1 MMINSKTL
9 RLSVLYSV
17 LALFFL
23 FLVSCNAVFTTNLE
37 TSPTSLS
44 TTVLEATSTPTKKS
58 TLVIPTATSL
68 PEPTSTGTPSPTQT
82 PTMVPTPTRVT
93 GPFMPANQVINAS
106 NISQLT
112 KLGVI
117 GRGSITDFL
126 YSADGTRLILA
137 TETGIWIYQAN
148 DHSLIKYLPSDET
161 VTSIAITGDSKTL
174 YSVGK
179 SGMVNLW
186 NMETFENTDAF
197 DCGET
202 YLLTFAV
209 SSDGRYLATGGNSSS
224 GRVTIWDLASKKIFK
239 THKAHTYEVSGL
251 VFSPDGN
258 LLASAGSQKDNTI
271 RVWNLQTNLERFS
284 ATGHNVYVSELAF
297 SPDGSLLASRGDG
310 RFIKLFDTTSG
321 RNLRDLFASISQGD
335 IVDFA
340 FSNSGQSILATTKQ
354 DLLLTWDVQS
364 GKITSSIPI
373 DCGEY
378 CAMRLSPSDDNEVSL
393 LKDDKLTTLDILEP
407 ESYRVLEDHEF
418 IGFPFPQQPSK
429 DTLLTI
435 SQDKIQEWNLTTGD
449 LISVMEFDFSGFN
462 LFPDR
467 QKIARVE
474 ELNLIRIYEL
484 EGLNLINE
492 IPLKAY
498 WELKILAISPD
509 GTKLVVQ
516 TNPGTT
522 TPVVIDTSSG
532 EILFKLTG
540 HTERVYQIIFSEDG
554 EYMLSV
560 GQSIILWESSSGLK
574 IGNLVGSIGY
584 NTNVS
589 ITPLTNSAFSYSN
602 GNITFWEIPS
612 RSVKFDL
619 PVDGWLVTLAISPD
633 EKLLVGITYDGEL
646 VAWDVETK
654 REIPVHEIDVP
665 NAWSNR
671 LDFSSD
677 GKLLIFT
684 SAGCITL
691 YGIP

>member
-44 TTVLEATSTPTKKS
+44 TTVLEATSTPTIKS

-224 GRVTIWDLASKKIFK
+224 GRVTIWDLTSRKIFK

-258 LLASAGSQKDNTI
+258 LLASAGSRQDNTI

>member
-1 MMINSKTL
+1 MMINPKTL
-9 RLSVLYSV
+9 RLSVRYSV
-17 LALFFL
+17 LVLFFL
-23 FLVSCNAVFTTNLE
+23 FFVSCNAVFTTNLE

-68 PEPTSTGTPSPTQT
+68 PESTSTATPSPTQT
-82 PTMVPTPTRVT
+82 PTMVPTHTSVS
-93 GPFMPANQVINAS
+93 GPFIPANQVINAS

-117 GRGSITDFL
+117 GRGTITDFI
-126 YSADGTRLILA
+126 YSTDGTKLILA

-148 DHSLIKYLPSDET
+148 DHLLIKYLPSDET

-186 NMETFENTDAF
+186 NMETFENTDTF

-224 GRVTIWDLASKKIFK
+224 GRVTIWDLTSRKIFK

-258 LLASAGSQKDNTI
+258 LLASAGSRQDNTI

-310 RFIKLFDTTSG
+310 RFIKLFDATTG
-321 RNLRDLFASISQGD
+321 RNLRDLFASINQGE

-340 FSNSGQSILATTKQ
+340 FSNSGQFILATTKQ

-364 GKITSSIPI
+364 GKITSSIPV
-373 DCGEY
+373 DCGGY

-393 LKDDKLTTLDILEP
+393 LNGSKLTTLNILEP
-407 ESYRVLEDHEF
+407 ETYRVLEDHEY
-418 IGFPFPQQPSK
+418 IGFSFPQQPSK
-429 DTLLTI
+429 DTILTV
-435 SQDKIQEWNLTTGD
+435 SEDKIQEWNLTAGD
-449 LISVMEFDFSGFN
+449 QNSVMEFDFSGFT

-474 ELNLIRIYEL
+474 KLNLIRIYEL
-484 EGLNLINE
+484 EGLKLINE

-498 WELKILAISPD
+498 RELRILAISPD
-509 GTKLVVQ
+509 GTKLVVE

-522 TPVVIDTSSG
+522 TPIVIDISSG

-589 ITPLTNSAFSYSN
+589 ITPLTNTAFSYSD
-602 GNITFWEIPS
+602 GKITFWEIPS
-612 RSVKFDL
+612 RSVKFEL
-619 PVDGWLVTLAISPD
+619 PVDGWLEVLAISPD
-633 EKLLVGITYDGEL
+633 EKLLVGITYDGQL
-646 VAWDVETK
+646 LAWDVETRK
-654 REIPVHEIDVP
+654 MIPTTDMVP
-665 NAWSNR
+665 SVMW
-671 LDFSSD
+671 LTGLEFTSD
-677 GKLLIFT
+677 GKMILMM
-684 SAGCITL
+684 SAGCVTL
-691 YGIP
+691 LGVP

>member
-1 MMINSKTL
+1 MINSKTL

-44 TTVLEATSTPTKKS
+44 TTVLEATSTPTIKS

-633 EKLLVGITYDGEL
+633 EKLFVGITYDGQL
-646 VAWDVETK
+646 LAWDMETK

>member
-17 LALFFL
+17 LVLFFL
-23 FLVSCNAVFTTNLE
+23 FLISCNAVLTTNLD

-44 TTVLEATSTPTKKS
+44 TTVLGATSTPTKKS

-68 PEPTSTGTPSPTQT
+68 PEPTSTATPSPTQT

-117 GRGSITDFL
+117 GRGTITDFI
-126 YSADGTRLILA
+126 YSTDGTRLILA

-161 VTSIAITGDSKTL
+161 VTSIAITGNSKSL

-224 GRVTIWDLASKKIFK
+224 GKVTIWDLASKKIFK

-310 RFIKLFDTTSG
+310 RFIKIFDATTG
-321 RNLRDLFASISQGD
+321 RNLRDLFASINQGD

-364 GKITSSIPI
+364 GKITSSIPV
-373 DCGEY
+373 DCGDY
-378 CAMRLSPSDDNEVSL
+378 CAMRLSPSDENELSI
-393 LKDDKLTTLDILEP
+393 LKGDKLTTLNILEP
-407 ESYRVLEDHEF
+407 EF
-418 IGFPFPQQPSK
+418 IVFWKSMN
-429 DTLLTI
+429 T
-435 SQDKIQEWNLTTGD
+435 
-449 LISVMEFDFSGFN
+449 SGF
-462 LFPDR
+462 LFLSNQVMTRFLPFHKTKFR
-467 QKIARVE
+467 
-474 ELNLIRIYEL
+474 
-484 EGLNLINE
+484 
-492 IPLKAY
+492 
-498 WELKILAISPD
+498 S
-509 GTKLVVQ
+509 GT
-516 TNPGTT
+516 
-522 TPVVIDTSSG
+522 
-532 EILFKLTG
+532 
-540 HTERVYQIIFSEDG
+540 
-554 EYMLSV
+554 
-560 GQSIILWESSSGLK
+560 
-574 IGNLVGSIGY
+574 
-584 NTNVS
+584 
-589 ITPLTNSAFSYSN
+589 
-602 GNITFWEIPS
+602 
-612 RSVKFDL
+612 
-619 PVDGWLVTLAISPD
+619 
-633 EKLLVGITYDGEL
+633 
-646 VAWDVETK
+646 
-654 REIPVHEIDVP
+654 
-665 NAWSNR
+665 
-671 LDFSSD
+671 
-677 GKLLIFT
+677 
-684 SAGCITL
+684 
-691 YGIP
+691 

>member
-1 MMINSKTL
+1 MINPKTL
-9 RLSVLYSV
+9 RLSVRYSV
-17 LALFFL
+17 LVLFFL
-23 FLVSCNAVFTTNLE
+23 FFVSCNAVFTTNLE

-68 PEPTSTGTPSPTQT
+68 PESTSTATPSPTQT
-82 PTMVPTPTRVT
+82 PTMVPTHTSVS
-93 GPFMPANQVINAS
+93 GPFIPANQVINAS

-117 GRGSITDFL
+117 GRGTITDFI
-126 YSADGTRLILA
+126 YSTDGTKLILA

-148 DHSLIKYLPSDET
+148 DHLLIKYLPSDET

-186 NMETFENTDAF
+186 NMETFENTDTF

-224 GRVTIWDLASKKIFK
+224 GRVTIWDLTSRKIFK
-239 THKAHTYEVSGL
+239 IHKAHTYEVSGL

-258 LLASAGSQKDNTI
+258 LLASAGSRQDNTI

-310 RFIKLFDTTSG
+310 RFIKLFDATTG
-321 RNLRDLFASISQGD
+321 RNLRDLFASINQGE

-340 FSNSGQSILATTKQ
+340 FSNSGQFILATTKQ

-364 GKITSSIPI
+364 GKITSSIPV
-373 DCGEY
+373 DCGGY

-393 LKDDKLTTLDILEP
+393 LNGSKLTTLNILEP
-407 ESYRVLEDHEF
+407 ETYRVLEDHEY
-418 IGFPFPQQPSK
+418 IGFSFPQQPSK
-429 DTLLTI
+429 DTILTV
-435 SQDKIQEWNLTTGD
+435 SEDKIQEWNLTAGD
-449 LISVMEFDFSGFN
+449 QNSVMEFDFSGFT

-474 ELNLIRIYEL
+474 KLNLIRIYEL
-484 EGLNLINE
+484 EGLKLINE

-498 WELKILAISPD
+498 RELRILAISPD
-509 GTKLVVQ
+509 GTKLVVE

-522 TPVVIDTSSG
+522 TPIVIDISSG

-589 ITPLTNSAFSYSN
+589 ITPLTNTAFSYSD
-602 GNITFWEIPS
+602 GKITFWEIPS
-612 RSVKFDL
+612 RSVKFEL
-619 PVDGWLVTLAISPD
+619 PVDGWLEVLAISPD
-633 EKLLVGITYDGEL
+633 EKLLVGITYDGQL
-646 VAWDVETK
+646 LAWDVETRK
-654 REIPVHEIDVP
+654 MIPTTDMVP
-665 NAWSNR
+665 SVMW
-671 LDFSSD
+671 LTGLEFTSD
-677 GKLLIFT
+677 GKMILMM
-684 SAGCITL
+684 SAGCVTL
-691 YGIP
+691 LGVP

>member
-1 MMINSKTL
+1 MINSKTL
-9 RLSVLYSV
+9 RLSVLFSV
-17 LALFFL
+17 LVLFFL
-23 FLVSCNAVFTTNLE
+23 FLISCNAVLTTNLD

-44 TTVLEATSTPTKKS
+44 TTVLGATSTPTKKS

-68 PEPTSTGTPSPTQT
+68 PEPTSTATPSPTQT

-117 GRGSITDFL
+117 GRGTITDFI
-126 YSADGTRLILA
+126 YSTDGTRLILA

-161 VTSIAITGDSKTL
+161 VTSIAITGDSKSL

-310 RFIKLFDTTSG
+310 RFIKIFDATTG
-321 RNLRDLFASISQGD
+321 RNLRDLFASINQGD

-364 GKITSSIPI
+364 GKITSSIPV
-373 DCGEY
+373 DCGDY
-378 CAMRLSPSDDNEVSL
+378 CAMRLSPSDENELSI
-393 LKDDKLTTLDILEP
+393 LKGDKLTTLNILEP
-407 ESYRVLEDHEF
+407 ESYSVLEEHEY
-418 IGFPFPQQPSK
+418 IGFPFPQQPSN

-435 SQDKIQEWNLTTGD
+435 SQDKIQEWNLTNGD
-449 LISVMEFDFSGFN
+449 QTSVKEFDFSGFT
-462 LFPDR
+462 LLADR

-484 EGLNLINE
+484 EGLKLINE

-498 WELKILAISPD
+498 RELRILAISPD
-509 GTKLVVQ
+509 GTKLVVE

-522 TPVVIDTSSG
+522 TPIVIDTSSG
-532 EILFKLTG
+532 EILYKLTG
-540 HTERVYQIIFSEDG
+540 HNERVYQIIFSEDG

-589 ITPLTNSAFSYSN
+589 ITPLTNSAFSYSW
-602 GNITFWEIPS
+602 GNIKFWEIPS
-612 RSVKFDL
+612 RSVNFEMS
-619 PVDGWLVTLAISPD
+619 VDDFMQTLAISPD
-633 EKLLVGITYDGEL
+633 EKLLVGFTYDGKL
-646 VAWDVETK
+646 RAWDLETK
-654 REIPVHEIDVP
+654 KLIPVPEIVGVGKWG
-665 NAWSNR
+665 NA
-671 LDFSSD
+671 LFFSSD
-677 GKLLIFT
+677 GKLLIVN
-684 SAGCITL
+684 SSGCITL
-691 YGIP
+691 WGVP

>member
-1 MMINSKTL
+1 
-9 RLSVLYSV
+9 
-17 LALFFL
+17 
-23 FLVSCNAVFTTNLE
+23 
-37 TSPTSLS
+37 
-44 TTVLEATSTPTKKS
+44 
-58 TLVIPTATSL
+58 
-68 PEPTSTGTPSPTQT
+68 
-82 PTMVPTPTRVT
+82 
-93 GPFMPANQVINAS
+93 MPANQVINAS